1 MLKRKKDRIGK
12 AIPSIYGDFVL
23 PGSIYLLH
31 PYIGNKDLYQ
41 QYETT
46 KSSLITVEIHC
57 LNYIQSW
64 KTVSKFFAS
73 DIIPLAP
80 GIMYF
85 KSEEQFP
92 QIMRL
97 SPYLCSHHN
106 FRVYEKS
113 IDRILSKNKVNM
125 LTN

>member
-1 MLKRKKDRIGK
+1 MFKQKKSRTGK
-12 AIPSIYGDFVL
+12 PVSSIYGDFVL

-31 PYIGNKDLYQ
+31 PYIGNKESYQ
-41 QYETT
+41 QYETA
-46 KSSLITVEIHC
+46 KSSLISVEIHGM
-57 LNYIQSW
+57 NITQSW
-64 KTVSKFFAS
+64 KTVSKLFAEN
-73 DIIPLAP
+73 IISPAP
-80 GIMYF
+80 GIMCF

-113 IDRILSKNKVNM
+113 IDKILSNNEIIVPPK
-125 LTN
+125 